1 MDINGNQ
8 SEYLTNPF
16 AGKLKVQDLETSSDI
31 SLNGELQKINN
42 LTSSSA
48 NITNITGFLSIN
60 GFDAL
65 TTATPVGDLSGPS
78 STVDGNI
85 ARYDGIS
92 VIPEY

>member
-42 LTSSSA
+42 LT
-48 NITNITGFLSIN
+48 
-60 GFDAL
+60 
-65 TTATPVGDLSGPS
+65 
-78 STVDGNI
+78 
-85 ARYDGIS
+85 IS